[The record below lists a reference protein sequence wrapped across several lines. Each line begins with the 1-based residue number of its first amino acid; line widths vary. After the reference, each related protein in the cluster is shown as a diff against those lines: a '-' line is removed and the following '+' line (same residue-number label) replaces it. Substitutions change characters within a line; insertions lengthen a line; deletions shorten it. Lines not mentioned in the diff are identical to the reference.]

1 MKILLL
7 DNYDSFTFNLLHY
20 LQKYD
25 GVVVDVFRNDAITV
39 KEVAVYDAI
48 VLSPGPGLPQQS
60 GIMMELINEYKS
72 QKKILGVCL
81 GLQAIAVSFGYEL
94 YNLETVQHGV
104 ARKTFLNAPDS
115 LFDEIPQDFICG
127 RYHSWV
133 VKNNDDNKNLITT
146 ATDESNYIMAMKHS
160 EYNLRGV
167 QFHPESILTE
177 HGDQMIYN
185 WLFKC

>member
-25 GVVVDVFRNDAITV
+25 GVEVDVFRNDAISV
-39 KEVAVYDAI
+39 KEAAVYDAI
-48 VLSPGPGLPQQS
+48 VLSPGPGLPQQA
-60 GIMMELINEYKS
+60 GIMMELINEYKT
-72 QKKILGVCL
+72 QKKMLGVCL

-94 YNLETVQHGV
+94 FNLETVQHGV
-104 ARKTFLNAPDS
+104 ARKTILTSEDY
-115 LFDEIPQDFICG
+115 LFDGIPQEFICG

-133 VKNNDDNKNLITT
+133 VKNNGDNKSLITT
-146 ATDESNYIMAMKHS
+146 AVDQSNHIMAMKHKA
-160 EYNLRGV
+160 YNLRGV

-177 HGDQMIYN
+177 HGHQIIYN